1 MTKLFKRF
9 TAAEIALPLLVLLSI
24 ASMILPMP
32 SVIIDTMVA
41 FNLFIAIFILL
52 ATIDLPLRFSSTR
65 I

>member
-1 MTKLFKRF
+1 
-9 TAAEIALPLLVLLSI
+9 
-24 ASMILPMP
+24 MILPMP